1 MGCIDVLYHC
11 GLELDLHTFKEER
24 IEQPKRLQEDEIE
37 CTVTSRVKKES
48 TYEGVE
54 TLQNMQMSRKTT
66 PVHGFR
72 GLLVTANALLIAVT
86 DKHGSVYVI
95 STDEYFAGF
104 QSLHGKS
111 SPLSECFNCSDL
123 NILSSWEVAG
133 SDIGGQKP
141 NPDIPNRHWFKSFAD
156 EKGWWQYWRK
166 DFSPKRRALQRNEW
180 VPNLPIFSYQ
190 IFARTCPRHNVVS
203 A

>member
-1 MGCIDVLYHC
+1 MPGNSWVEFQLTDEILFGLKESGIIFMWGALTGKLMGCIDVLYHC
-11 GLELDLHTFKEER
+11 GLELDLHAFKEER

-48 TYEGVE
+48 TSEGVE
-54 TLQNMQMSRKTT
+54 KLQNMQMSRKTT
-66 PVHGFR
+66 PVHVFK
-72 GLLVTANALLIAVT
+72 GLLVNANALLIAVT

-123 NILSSWEVAG
+123 NILSSWEAAG

-141 NPDIPNRHWFKSFAD
+141 STDIPNRHWFKYFAD
-156 EKGWWQYWRK
+156 EKGWWQY
-166 DFSPKRRALQRNEW
+166 
-180 VPNLPIFSYQ
+180 
-190 IFARTCPRHNVVS
+190 
-203 A
+203 